1 MIGEAEVRAVLNEII
16 DPCSR
21 AAGEPAGLVD
31 MGLVRAIEVQDEG
44 TRVEVVLALTEPT
57 CLMGFPFM
65 RSARER
71 LTALPGVERVDVTL
85 DPSFEWTPTELHAA
99 YSARLEQRRASRSA
113 PNPAG

>member
-1 MIGEAEVRAVLNEII
+1 MIGEPEVRAVLNEII

-31 MGLVRAIEVQDEG
+31 MGLVRRIEVCDKG

-65 RSARER
+65 RSAHQR

-85 DPSFEWTPTELHAA
+85 DPAFEWTQAELSPA
-99 YSARLEQRRASRSA
+99 YATRLRERRGSRSA
-113 PNPAG
+113 RSPTS